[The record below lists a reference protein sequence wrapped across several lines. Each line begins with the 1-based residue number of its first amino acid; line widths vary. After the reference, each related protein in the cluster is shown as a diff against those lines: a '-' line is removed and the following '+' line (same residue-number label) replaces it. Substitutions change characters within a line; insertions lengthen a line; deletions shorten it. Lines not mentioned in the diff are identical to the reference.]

1 MKQPRGLD
9 SARMNGRQMD
19 RFLVSLRKGGSA
31 LVPLLILTAAAPL
44 QAQDAVRLRLDSTA
58 GESLTYRFELNLDIA
73 VPPELGGNQRL
84 ESLMVLQQ
92 TTRDVRGD
100 TLYFDSTV
108 QDVSFSLRAAEGA
121 EMLPDASADFLGQ
134 NIRTAFTRRA
144 EPIVIEIEGLD
155 PQASAQVRSALRQGG
170 FPTLPERAV
179 RVGDRWKDTVRIR
192 AADMGMAAPGFLIL
206 INDISLQRL
215 SRSGSSTIADI
226 LVETAYD
233 FEPDRDAFP
242 GVSVEMTGSRAD
254 SVRFDVTRGHFLS
267 ARGAQD
273 FTMSLTV
280 PGLGQAFA
288 VRGSGESSAGLID

>member
-144 EPIVIEIEGLD
+144 EPIIIEIEGLD

-233 FEPDRDAFP
+233 FEPDRDAC
-242 GVSVEMTGSRAD
+242 GEELSVEGGQTTLLVFLR
-254 SVRFDVTRGHFLS
+254 HF
-267 ARGAQD
+267 G
-273 FTMSLTV
+273 
-280 PGLGQAFA
+280 
-288 VRGSGESSAGLID
+288 